1 MRTFSLSQ
9 YKRYAQ
15 CTLRVVI
22 RGSFEPQNSM
32 LFAYKAV
39 NSLGETEEGVR
50 DAVDEQQL
58 IAALQAEGYI
68 PIRVVPAG
76 AKSFL
81 GLRLGIKQA
90 KLSPKDI
97 ALFTGELAT
106 LLESGLP
113 LDKSLLVL
121 IDLTEDNERVT
132 KLIGRVLE
140 KVKGG
145 STLADALEKQSGIF
159 SKFYLNMIRA
169 GEAGGSLGEVLTR
182 LSEYLE
188 RSRELKETVSTAL
201 IYPSI
206 LLVMSLASL
215 FVMLTFVVPQFSEMF
230 ESAGKALPVSTQI
243 VVGLAE
249 WLQSYWWI
257 LILSVVFITAY
268 MNVQLADPVRKKVW
282 DGRFLKLPLAGT
294 IILNKETA
302 NISRTLGT
310 LLGNGVSILAALVIV
325 RETVD
330 NLVLA
335 AAIQDTEDQLK
346 QGKNMS
352 DALLEKGIFP
362 KMAMQMIKMGEE
374 TGRLEEMLLRV
385 ATIYDKQLRVA
396 IARMLALL
404 EPALIITLG
413 VMIAGII
420 VSILLA
426 ILSVNDLAF

>member
-1 MRTFSLSQ
+1 
-9 YKRYAQ
+9 
-15 CTLRVVI
+15 
-22 RGSFEPQNSM
+22 M
-32 LFAYKAV
+32 LFSYKAV
-39 NSLGETEEGVR
+39 NALGETEEGVR
-50 DAVDEQQL
+50 DAADEQQL
-58 IAALQAEGYI
+58 IASLQAEGYI
-68 PIRVVPAG
+68 PIRVAASGSKPFSG
-76 AKSFL
+76 LSL
-81 GLRLGIKQA
+81 GVKHS
-90 KLSPKDI
+90 KLSQKDI

-182 LSEYLE
+182 LSDYLE

-201 IYPSI
+201 IYPTI
-206 LLVMSLASL
+206 LLIMSLASL

-249 WLQSYWWI
+249 WLQSYWWV
-257 LILSVVFITAY
+257 LILGGTLITGY
-268 MNVQLADPVRKKVW
+268 MNLQLADPIKKKVW
-282 DGRFLKLPLAGT
+282 DGRFLKLPLLGT
-294 IILNKETA
+294 IMLNKETA

-335 AAIQDTEDQLK
+335 AAIQDVEEQLK

-352 DALLEKGIFP
+352 DALMEKGIFP

-396 IARMLALL
+396 IQRMLALL
-404 EPALIITLG
+404 EPALIISLG
-413 VMIAGII
+413 LMIAGII

>member
-1 MRTFSLSQ
+1 
-9 YKRYAQ
+9 
-15 CTLRVVI
+15 
-22 RGSFEPQNSM
+22 
-32 LFAYKAV
+32 
-39 NSLGETEEGVR
+39 
-50 DAVDEQQL
+50 
-58 IAALQAEGYI
+58 
-68 PIRVVPAG
+68 
-76 AKSFL
+76 
-81 GLRLGIKQA
+81 
-90 KLSPKDI
+90 
-97 ALFTGELAT
+97 
-106 LLESGLP
+106 
-113 LDKSLLVL
+113 
-121 IDLTEDNERVT
+121 LTEDNERVT

-145 STLADALEKQSGIF
+145 ATLADALEKQSGIF

-169 GEAGGSLGEVLTR
+169 GEAGGSLGEVLGR

-201 IYPSI
+201 IYPAI
-206 LLVMSLASL
+206 LLIMSLASL

-249 WLQSYWWI
+249 WLQSYWWMLVLGVI
-257 LILSVVFITAY
+257 LITGY
-268 MNVQLADPVRKKVW
+268 MNLQMADPVKKKVW

-330 NLVLA
+330 NLVLS
-335 AAIQDTEDQLK
+335 AAIQDTEEQLK

-396 IARMLALL
+396 IQRMLALL
-404 EPALIITLG
+404 EPALIISLG
-413 VMIAGII
+413 LMIAGII

>member
-1 MRTFSLSQ
+1 
-9 YKRYAQ
+9 
-15 CTLRVVI
+15 
-22 RGSFEPQNSM
+22 M

-58 IAALQAEGYI
+58 IGVLQAEGYI

-81 GLRLGIKQA
+81 GLQLGVKQS
-90 KLSPKDI
+90 KLSQKDI

-132 KLIGRVLE
+132 KLIGKVLE

-159 SKFYLNMIRA
+159 TKFYLNMIRA
-169 GEAGGSLGEVLTR
+169 GEAGGSLGEVLAR

-201 IYPSI
+201 IYPTI

-249 WLQSYWWI
+249 WLQSYWWM
-257 LILSVVFITAY
+257 LVLAAVLSSGY
-268 MNVQLADPVRKKVW
+268 MNIQMADPVKKKAW

-335 AAIQDTEDQLK
+335 AAIQDVEEQLK

-404 EPALIITLG
+404 EPALIISLG
-413 VMIAGII
+413 LMIAGII

>member
-1 MRTFSLSQ
+1 
-9 YKRYAQ
+9 
-15 CTLRVVI
+15 
-22 RGSFEPQNSM
+22 M

-58 IAALQAEGYI
+58 IAILQTEGYI
-68 PIRVVPAG
+68 PIRVVPAST
-76 AKSFL
+76 KSFL
-81 GLRLGIKQA
+81 GLRLGIKQS
-90 KLSPKDI
+90 KLSQKDI

-121 IDLTEDNERVT
+121 MDLTEDNERVT

-201 IYPSI
+201 IYPAI
-206 LLVMSLASL
+206 LLIMSLASL

-249 WLQSYWWI
+249 WLQSYWWM
-257 LILSVVFITAY
+257 LVLGVVFITGY
-268 MNVQLADPVRKKVW
+268 MNFQMADPVKKKVW

-294 IILNKETA
+294 IILHKETA

-335 AAIQDTEDQLK
+335 AAIQDTEEQLK

-352 DALLEKGIFP
+352 DALLDKGIFP

-396 IARMLALL
+396 IQRMLALL
-404 EPALIITLG
+404 EPALIISLG
-413 VMIAGII
+413 LMIAGII

>member
-1 MRTFSLSQ
+1 
-9 YKRYAQ
+9 
-15 CTLRVVI
+15 
-22 RGSFEPQNSM
+22 M

-50 DAVDEQQL
+50 DAVDEQKV
-58 IAALQAEGYI
+58 IKALQTEGYI
-68 PIRVVPAG
+68 PIHVVPAS

-81 GLRLGIKQA
+81 GLKLGIKQS
-90 KLSPKDI
+90 KLSQKDI

-121 IDLTEDNERVT
+121 IDLTEDNERIA

-169 GEAGGSLGEVLTR
+169 GEAGGSLGEVLGR

-201 IYPSI
+201 IYPAI
-206 LLVMSLASL
+206 LLIMSLASL

-249 WLQSYWWI
+249 WLQSYWWMLVLGVV
-257 LILSVVFITAY
+257 LITGY
-268 MNVQLADPVRKKVW
+268 MNLQLADPVKKKVW

-310 LLGNGVSILAALVIV
+310 LLGNGVSILSALVIV

-330 NLVLA
+330 NQVLA
-335 AAIQDTEDQLK
+335 AAIQDTEEQLK
-346 QGKNMS
+346 QGRNMS

-396 IARMLALL
+396 IQRMLALL
-404 EPALIITLG
+404 EPALIISLG
-413 VMIAGII
+413 LMIAGII

>member
-1 MRTFSLSQ
+1 
-9 YKRYAQ
+9 
-15 CTLRVVI
+15 
-22 RGSFEPQNSM
+22 M

-50 DAVDEQQL
+50 DAVDEQL
-58 IAALQAEGYI
+58 CIAELQAEGYI

-81 GLRLGIKQA
+81 GLRLGIKQS
-90 KLSPKDI
+90 KLSQKDI

-121 IDLTEDNERVT
+121 MDLTEDNERVT

-145 STLADALEKQSGIF
+145 STLADALEKQPGIF

-201 IYPSI
+201 IYPAI

-243 VVGLAE
+243 VVGLAD
-249 WLQSYWWI
+249 WLQSYWWVLALGVV
-257 LILSVVFITAY
+257 LITSY
-268 MNVQLADPVRKKVW
+268 MNLQMADPVKKKVW

-302 NISRTLGT
+302 NITRTLGT
-310 LLGNGVSILAALVIV
+310 LLGNGVSILSALVIV

-335 AAIQDTEDQLK
+335 EAIQDTEEQLK

-352 DALLEKGIFP
+352 DAFLEKKIFP

-404 EPALIITLG
+404 EPALIISLG
-413 VMIAGII
+413 LMIAGII

>member
-1 MRTFSLSQ
+1 
-9 YKRYAQ
+9 
-15 CTLRVVI
+15 
-22 RGSFEPQNSM
+22 M

-50 DAVDEQQL
+50 DALDEQQL
-58 IAALQAEGYI
+58 IATLQAEGYI

-268 MNVQLADPVRKKVW
+268 MNMQLADPVKKKVW

>member
-1 MRTFSLSQ
+1 
-9 YKRYAQ
+9 
-15 CTLRVVI
+15 
-22 RGSFEPQNSM
+22 M

-58 IAALQAEGYI
+58 IATLQTEGYI

-81 GLRLGIKQA
+81 GLRLGIKQT
-90 KLSPKDI
+90 KLSQKDI

-145 STLADALEKQSGIF
+145 ATLADALEKQSGIF

-169 GEAGGSLGEVLTR
+169 GEAGGSLGEVLGR

-201 IYPSI
+201 IYPAI
-206 LLVMSLASL
+206 LLIMSLASL

-249 WLQSYWWI
+249 WLQSYWWMLVLGVI
-257 LILSVVFITAY
+257 LITGY
-268 MNVQLADPVRKKVW
+268 MNLQMADPVKKKIW

-335 AAIQDTEDQLK
+335 AAIQDTEEQLK

-396 IARMLALL
+396 IQRMLALL
-404 EPALIITLG
+404 EPALIISLG
-413 VMIAGII
+413 LMIAGII

>member
-1 MRTFSLSQ
+1 M
-9 YKRYAQ
+9 
-15 CTLRVVI
+15 
-22 RGSFEPQNSM
+22 P
-32 LFAYKAV
+32 LFTYKAV
-39 NSLGETEEGVR
+39 NSLGETEEGIR
-50 DAVDEQQL
+50 DAVDEQLL
-58 IAALQAEGYI
+58 IAALQSEGYI
-68 PIRVVPAG
+68 PIRVAPATSR
-76 AKSFL
+76 SFL
-81 GLRLGIKQA
+81 GLGAKKS
-90 KLSPKDI
+90 KLSQKDI

-121 IDLTEDNERVT
+121 MDLTEDNERLS
-132 KLIGRVLE
+132 KLIGRVLD

-145 STLADALEKQSGIF
+145 ASLADALEQQPGIF
-159 SKFYLNMIRA
+159 TKFYLNMIRA
-169 GEAGGSLGEVLTR
+169 GEAGGSLDDVLTR
-182 LSEYLE
+182 MSDYLE
-188 RSRELKETVSTAL
+188 RSQELKDTVSTAL
-201 IYPSI
+201 IYPAI

-215 FVMLTFVVPQFSEMF
+215 FVMLTFVVPQFTEMF

-243 VVGLAE
+243 VVGLAN
-249 WLQSYWWI
+249 WLQSYWWALLAGI
-257 LILSVVFITAY
+257 IFITSY
-268 MNVQLADPVRKKVW
+268 MKFQLADPIRKKVW

-294 IILNKETA
+294 IITNKETA

-335 AAIQDTEDQLK
+335 AAIADAEEQLK
-346 QGKNMS
+346 QGKHLSN
-352 DALLEKGIFP
+352 ALLEKGLFP

-396 IARMLALL
+396 IQRLLAFL
-404 EPALIITLG
+404 EPALIISLG
-413 VMIAGII
+413 LMIAGII